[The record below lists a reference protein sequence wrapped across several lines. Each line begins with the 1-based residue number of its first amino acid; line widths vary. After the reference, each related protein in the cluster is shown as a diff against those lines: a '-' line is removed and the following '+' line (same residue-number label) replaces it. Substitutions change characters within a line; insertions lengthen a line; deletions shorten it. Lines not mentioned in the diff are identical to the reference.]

1 MCDDPDNSVCSSCI
15 AELGSLVYGYT
26 DIMAWQDRALR
37 ILLKANKISVLN
49 DDLRKAYIRRFPIL
63 SKLMTTNKTT
73 LKSPFSLRIPI
84 KSATPLRIAVLSA
97 RSLDEGYLQLIE
109 QARKALE
116 QKLAIEFIV
125 LGATLNDANL
135 QEFSNIYL
143 VGQVAQTQIQEI
155 LRLHECGAIANFSSC
170 AHIRSQVA
178 KSAHQFNLSLIQP
191 A

>member
-1 MCDDPDNSVCSSCI
+1 
-15 AELGSLVYGYT
+15 
-26 DIMAWQDRALR
+26 
-37 ILLKANKISVLN
+37 
-49 DDLRKAYIRRFPIL
+49 
-63 SKLMTTNKTT
+63 MTTNKTT

-97 RSLDEGYLQLIE
+97 RSLEEGYLQLIE

-125 LGATLNDANL
+125 LGVTLNDANL

-143 VGQVAQTQIQEI
+143 VGQVAQPQILEV
-155 LRLHECGAIANFSSC
+155 LRLHECGAIANFSPC
-170 AHIRSQVA
+170 AHIKSQVA
-178 KSAHQFNLSLIQP
+178 NTAQQLNLPLIQT